1 MKRTS
6 FLFCCLFFLSCGN
19 DDPQPIDINTP
30 NVTPTEPVGS
40 GNNDVLIWSEEFDYE
55 GEPDSKVWTIET
67 GNGDWGWGNGEVQYY
82 RDENLSVSDGTLKI
96 TTKKEKII
104 SNKLKFDK
112 PEVKEEYSEKLT
124 IFMWVFAI
132 TAFLLT
138 VLYSKT
144 SAIINEFPFTEK
156 FMLEYQQLIR
166 DGINSVYNSDIII
179 KILSFW

>member
-1 MKRTS
+1 MVNSKKKKYNIKPEMT
-6 FLFCCLFFLSCGN
+6 N
-19 DDPQPIDINTP
+19 NIDQK
-30 NVTPTEPVGS
+30 
-40 GNNDVLIWSEEFDYE
+40 VLEIIQKEVAYE
-55 GEPDSKVWTIET
+55 T
-67 GNGDWGWGNGEVQYY
+67 
-82 RDENLSVSDGTLKI
+82 TLRKLEKDNSII

>member
-1 MKRTS
+1 MVNSKKKKNNIKPEMT
-6 FLFCCLFFLSCGN
+6 N
-19 DDPQPIDINTP
+19 NIDHK
-30 NVTPTEPVGS
+30 
-40 GNNDVLIWSEEFDYE
+40 VLEIIQKEVAYE
-55 GEPDSKVWTIET
+55 T
-67 GNGDWGWGNGEVQYY
+67 
-82 RDENLSVSDGTLKI
+82 TLRKLEKDNSII

>member
-1 MKRTS
+1 MVNSKKKKNNIKSEMT
-6 FLFCCLFFLSCGN
+6 N
-19 DDPQPIDINTP
+19 NIDQK
-30 NVTPTEPVGS
+30 
-40 GNNDVLIWSEEFDYE
+40 VLEIIQKEVAYE
-55 GEPDSKVWTIET
+55 T
-67 GNGDWGWGNGEVQYY
+67 
-82 RDENLSVSDGTLKI
+82 TLRKLEKDNSII

-144 SAIINEFPFTEK
+144 SAIINEFPFTEG
-156 FMLEYQQLIR
+156 FMLEYQKLIR

>member
-1 MKRTS
+1 MVNSKKKKNNIKPEMT
-6 FLFCCLFFLSCGN
+6 N
-19 DDPQPIDINTP
+19 NIDQK
-30 NVTPTEPVGS
+30 
-40 GNNDVLIWSEEFDYE
+40 VLEIIQKEVAYE
-55 GEPDSKVWTIET
+55 T
-67 GNGDWGWGNGEVQYY
+67 
-82 RDENLSVSDGTLKI
+82 TLRKLEKDNSII

-124 IFMWVFAI
+124 IFIWVFAI
-132 TAFLLT
+132 TTFLLT

-144 SAIINEFPFTEK
+144 SAIINEFPFTEG
-156 FMLEYQQLIR
+156 FMLEYQKLIR

>member
-1 MKRTS
+1 MVNSKKKKNNIKPETT
-6 FLFCCLFFLSCGN
+6 N
-19 DDPQPIDINTP
+19 NIDQK
-30 NVTPTEPVGS
+30 
-40 GNNDVLIWSEEFDYE
+40 VLEIIQKEVAYE
-55 GEPDSKVWTIET
+55 T
-67 GNGDWGWGNGEVQYY
+67 
-82 RDENLSVSDGTLKI
+82 TLRKLEKDNSII
-96 TTKKEKII
+96 TTKKEKTI
-104 SNKLKFDK
+104 SNKLKLDK

-132 TAFLLT
+132 TTFLLA

-166 DGINSVYNSDIII
+166 DCINAVYNSDIII

>member
-1 MKRTS
+1 MVNSKKKKNNIKPEMT
-6 FLFCCLFFLSCGN
+6 N
-19 DDPQPIDINTP
+19 NIDQK
-30 NVTPTEPVGS
+30 
-40 GNNDVLIWSEEFDYE
+40 VLEIIQKEVAYE
-55 GEPDSKVWTIET
+55 T
-67 GNGDWGWGNGEVQYY
+67 
-82 RDENLSVSDGTLKI
+82 TLRKLEKDNSII

-112 PEVKEEYSEKLT
+112 PEVKEEYSEKFT

>member
-1 MKRTS
+1 MVNSKKKKNNIKPEMT
-6 FLFCCLFFLSCGN
+6 N
-19 DDPQPIDINTP
+19 NIDQK
-30 NVTPTEPVGS
+30 
-40 GNNDVLIWSEEFDYE
+40 VLEIIQKEVAYE
-55 GEPDSKVWTIET
+55 T
-67 GNGDWGWGNGEVQYY
+67 
-82 RDENLSVSDGTLKI
+82 TLRKLEKDNSII

-166 DGINSVYNSDIII
+166 DAINSFYNSDIII

>member
-1 MKRTS
+1 MVNSKKKKNNIKPEIT
-6 FLFCCLFFLSCGN
+6 N
-19 DDPQPIDINTP
+19 NIDQK
-30 NVTPTEPVGS
+30 
-40 GNNDVLIWSEEFDYE
+40 VLEIIQKEVAYE
-55 GEPDSKVWTIET
+55 T
-67 GNGDWGWGNGEVQYY
+67 
-82 RDENLSVSDGTLKI
+82 TLRKLEKDNSII

-112 PEVKEEYSEKLT
+112 PEVKEEYAEKLT

>member
-1 MKRTS
+1 MVNSKKKKNNIKPEIT
-6 FLFCCLFFLSCGN
+6 N
-19 DDPQPIDINTP
+19 NIDHK
-30 NVTPTEPVGS
+30 
-40 GNNDVLIWSEEFDYE
+40 VLEIIQKEVAYE
-55 GEPDSKVWTIET
+55 T
-67 GNGDWGWGNGEVQYY
+67 
-82 RDENLSVSDGTLKI
+82 TLRKLEKDNSII

-124 IFMWVFAI
+124 IFIWVFAI
-132 TAFLLT
+132 TTFLLT

>member
-1 MKRTS
+1 MVNSKKKKNNIKPEMTNNIDQKVLEIIQKEVAYETTLRK
-6 FLFCCLFFLSCGN
+6 LEK
-19 DDPQPIDINTP
+19 DDSI
-30 NVTPTEPVGS
+30 
-40 GNNDVLIWSEEFDYE
+40 
-55 GEPDSKVWTIET
+55 
-67 GNGDWGWGNGEVQYY
+67 
-82 RDENLSVSDGTLKI
+82 I

-124 IFMWVFAI
+124 IFMCVFAI

>member
-1 MKRTS
+1 MVNSKKKKNNIKPEMT
-6 FLFCCLFFLSCGN
+6 N
-19 DDPQPIDINTP
+19 NIDQK
-30 NVTPTEPVGS
+30 
-40 GNNDVLIWSEEFDYE
+40 VLEIIQKEVAYE
-55 GEPDSKVWTIET
+55 T
-67 GNGDWGWGNGEVQYY
+67 
-82 RDENLSVSDGTLKI
+82 TLRKLEKDNSII

-144 SAIINEFPFTEK
+144 SEIINEFPFTEK

>member
-1 MKRTS
+1 MVNSKKKKNNIKPEMT
-6 FLFCCLFFLSCGN
+6 N
-19 DDPQPIDINTP
+19 NIDQK
-30 NVTPTEPVGS
+30 
-40 GNNDVLIWSEEFDYE
+40 VLEIIQKEVAYE
-55 GEPDSKVWTIET
+55 T
-67 GNGDWGWGNGEVQYY
+67 
-82 RDENLSVSDGTLKI
+82 TLRKLEKDNSII

-112 PEVKEEYSEKLT
+112 TEVKEEYSEKLT

>member
-1 MKRTS
+1 MVNSKKKKNNIKPEMT
-6 FLFCCLFFLSCGN
+6 N
-19 DDPQPIDINTP
+19 NIDQK
-30 NVTPTEPVGS
+30 
-40 GNNDVLIWSEEFDYE
+40 VLEIIQKEVAYE
-55 GEPDSKVWTIET
+55 T
-67 GNGDWGWGNGEVQYY
+67 
-82 RDENLSVSDGTLKI
+82 TLRKLEKDNSII

-166 DGINSVYNSDIII
+166 DGISSVYNSDIII

>member
-1 MKRTS
+1 MVNSKKKKNNIKPEMT
-6 FLFCCLFFLSCGN
+6 N
-19 DDPQPIDINTP
+19 NIDQK
-30 NVTPTEPVGS
+30 
-40 GNNDVLIWSEEFDYE
+40 VLEIIQKEVAYE
-55 GEPDSKVWTIET
+55 T
-67 GNGDWGWGNGEVQYY
+67 
-82 RDENLSVSDGTLKI
+82 TLRKLEKDNSII

-112 PEVKEEYSEKLT
+112 PEVKEEDSEKLT

>member
-1 MKRTS
+1 MVNSKKKKNNIKPEMT
-6 FLFCCLFFLSCGN
+6 N
-19 DDPQPIDINTP
+19 NIDQK
-30 NVTPTEPVGS
+30 
-40 GNNDVLIWSEEFDYE
+40 VLEIIQKEVAYE
-55 GEPDSKVWTIET
+55 T
-67 GNGDWGWGNGEVQYY
+67 
-82 RDENLSVSDGTLKI
+82 TLRKLEKDNSII

-144 SAIINEFPFTEK
+144 SKIINEFPFTEK

>member
-1 MKRTS
+1 MVNSKKKKNNIKPEMT
-6 FLFCCLFFLSCGN
+6 N
-19 DDPQPIDINTP
+19 NIDQK
-30 NVTPTEPVGS
+30 
-40 GNNDVLIWSEEFDYE
+40 VLEIIQKEVAYE
-55 GEPDSKVWTIET
+55 T
-67 GNGDWGWGNGEVQYY
+67 
-82 RDENLSVSDGTLKI
+82 TLRKLEKDNSII

-156 FMLEYQQLIR
+156 FMLKYQQLIR

>member
-1 MKRTS
+1 MVNSKKKKNNIKPEMT
-6 FLFCCLFFLSCGN
+6 N
-19 DDPQPIDINTP
+19 NIDQK
-30 NVTPTEPVGS
+30 
-40 GNNDVLIWSEEFDYE
+40 VLEIIQKEVAYE
-55 GEPDSKVWTIET
+55 T
-67 GNGDWGWGNGEVQYY
+67 
-82 RDENLSVSDGTLKI
+82 TLRKLEKDNSII

-112 PEVKEEYSEKLT
+112 PEVMEEYSEKLT